1 MSQRNLQITVHKQTL
16 EWASESELNAA
27 NSCRYIQKNDC
38 CLKKSILWNFI
49 ILLLRTSIAIKFF
62 IFDIKWK
69 WSCSVMSD
77 VRLFVT
83 AWTVAYQDPPSMGFS
98 RQEYWSGLPFL
109 SPGDLPDP
117 GIHIKRKILAI
128 IFWYFIRCQYRTLDE
143 RFFNVSWFFQNYQCL
158 LKCKI
163 DIQYMKLTW
172 SSRKIQLSLKI

>member
-117 GIHIKRKILAI
+117 GIQPSSPKWQADSLP
-128 IFWYFIRCQYRTLDE
+128 TELP
-143 RFFNVSWFFQNYQCL
+143 SW
-158 LKCKI
+158 I
-163 DIQYMKLTW
+163 GKLNIVKMFSPTW
-172 SSRKIQLSLKI
+172 SIDLVQSYSESQQVILTNWF